1 MSKTSEKWK
10 IQKNG
15 VCREDALG
23 SNTYTCATE
32 LHISIGKNS
41 SISAFK
47 IVWKDLFQT
56 DNAGYL

>member
-47 IVWKDLFQT
+47 IV
-56 DNAGYL
+56 